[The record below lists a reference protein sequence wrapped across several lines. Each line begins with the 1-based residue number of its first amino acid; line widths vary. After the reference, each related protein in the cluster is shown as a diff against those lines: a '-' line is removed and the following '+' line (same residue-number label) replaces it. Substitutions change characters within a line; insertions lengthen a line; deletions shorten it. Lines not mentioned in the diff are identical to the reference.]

1 MAGTPSPTTVS
12 TSLQRIA
19 TLAREAPQLAFTT
32 LAHHI
37 DIGFLRE
44 AYRRTRKDGAVGVDG
59 QTAQAYAEDLER
71 NLESLLHRFKSGAYQ
86 APPVRRVY
94 IPKDDGRSTR
104 PLGIPMAYAYCISL
118 PRRLGIAVAASTSM
132 NSILPAHA
140 V

>member
-12 TSLQRIA
+12 TKLQRIA
-19 TLAREAPQLAFTT
+19 TLAREAPELAFTT

-37 DIGFLRE
+37 DMAFLKE
-44 AYRRTRKDGAVGVDG
+44 AYRHTRKDGAVGVDG
-59 QTAQAYAEDLER
+59 QTAQAYAEDLES
-71 NLESLLHRFKSGAYQ
+71 NLESLLHRFKSGTYH

-118 PRRLGIAVAASTSM
+118 QRRLGIAIAASTSM